1 MAIPKKT
8 LEDLEFESVV
18 DNIVFNCVS
27 SLLILLVVLLVGLQI
42 RLWVGEGSLAHRAEL
57 DRQLELQTEKNR
69 QLKQRN
75 DLIAQEVESLK
86 NNLDSIEEKARKDLG
101 MIKQGEIFY
110 LVIDRDDNV
119 LGGQSDA
126 ISEADSQ

>member
-1 MAIPKKT
+1 MRW
-8 LEDLEFESVV
+8 
-18 DNIVFNCVS
+18 
-27 SLLILLVVLLVGLQI
+27 LLILLVVLLVGLQI

-75 DLIAQEVESLK
+75 YLIAQEVESLK

>member
-1 MAIPKKT
+1 MRW
-8 LEDLEFESVV
+8 LV
-18 DNIVFNCVS
+18 
-27 SLLILLVVLLVGLQI
+27 ILLVVLLAGLQI

>member
-1 MAIPKKT
+1 MRW
-8 LEDLEFESVV
+8 
-18 DNIVFNCVS
+18 
-27 SLLILLVVLLVGLQI
+27 LLILLVVLLVGLQM

>member
-1 MAIPKKT
+1 MRW
-8 LEDLEFESVV
+8 
-18 DNIVFNCVS
+18 
-27 SLLILLVVLLVGLQI
+27 LLILLVVLLIGLQS

-57 DRQLELQTEKNR
+57 GRQLELQTEKNR

-119 LGGQSDA
+119 LGGHA
-126 ISEADSQ
+126 NATSEADTQ

>member
-1 MAIPKKT
+1 MRW
-8 LEDLEFESVV
+8 
-18 DNIVFNCVS
+18 
-27 SLLILLVVLLVGLQI
+27 LLILLVVLLIGLQS

-57 DRQLELQTEKNR
+57 GRQLELQTEKNR

-86 NNLDSIEEKARKDLG
+86 NNLGSIEEKARKDLG

-110 LVIDRDDNV
+110 LVIDRDDKV
-119 LGGQSDA
+119 LGSQSDA
-126 ISEADSQ
+126 ISEADAQ

>member
-1 MAIPKKT
+1 MRW
-8 LEDLEFESVV
+8 
-18 DNIVFNCVS
+18 
-27 SLLILLVVLLVGLQI
+27 LLILLIVLLLGLQI
-42 RLWVGEGSLAHRAEL
+42 RLWVGEGSLAHRAQL
-57 DRQLELQTEKNR
+57 DRQLELQQEKNR

-110 LVIDRDDNV
+110 LVIDRDDKV
-119 LGGQSDA
+119 LGDQSDA
-126 ISEADSQ
+126 ISEAGSQ

>member
-1 MAIPKKT
+1 MRW
-8 LEDLEFESVV
+8 
-18 DNIVFNCVS
+18 
-27 SLLILLVVLLVGLQI
+27 LLILLVVLLVGLQI
-42 RLWVGEGSLAHRAEL
+42 RLLVGEGSLAHRAEL

>member
-1 MAIPKKT
+1 MRW
-8 LEDLEFESVV
+8 
-18 DNIVFNCVS
+18 
-27 SLLILLVVLLVGLQI
+27 LLILLVVLLIGLQS

-57 DRQLELQTEKNR
+57 GQQLELQTEKNR

-110 LVIDRDDNV
+110 LVIDRDDKV
-119 LGGQSDA
+119 LGSQSDA
-126 ISEADSQ
+126 ISEADAQ

>member
-1 MAIPKKT
+1 MRW
-8 LEDLEFESVV
+8 
-18 DNIVFNCVS
+18 
-27 SLLILLVVLLVGLQI
+27 LLILLVVLLIGLQS

-57 DRQLELQTEKNR
+57 GRQLELQAEKNR

-110 LVIDRDDNV
+110 LVIDRDDKV
-119 LGGQSDA
+119 LGSQSDA
-126 ISEADSQ
+126 ISEADAQ

>member
-1 MAIPKKT
+1 MRW
-8 LEDLEFESVV
+8 
-18 DNIVFNCVS
+18 
-27 SLLILLVVLLVGLQI
+27 LLILLVVLLIGLQS

-57 DRQLELQTEKNR
+57 GRQLELQAEKNR

-110 LVIDRDDNV
+110 LVIDRGDKV
-119 LGGQSDA
+119 LGSQSDA
-126 ISEADSQ
+126 ISEADAQ

>member
-1 MAIPKKT
+1 
-8 LEDLEFESVV
+8 
-18 DNIVFNCVS
+18 
-27 SLLILLVVLLVGLQI
+27 
-42 RLWVGEGSLAHRAEL
+42 L

-110 LVIDRDDNV
+110 LVIDRDDKV
-119 LGGQSDA
+119 LGDQSDA

>member
-1 MAIPKKT
+1 MRW
-8 LEDLEFESVV
+8 
-18 DNIVFNCVS
+18 
-27 SLLILLVVLLVGLQI
+27 LLILLVVLLIGLQS

-57 DRQLELQTEKNR
+57 GRQLELQTEKNR

-86 NNLDSIEEKARKDLG
+86 NNLDSIEEKGRKDLG

-110 LVIDRDDNV
+110 LVIDRDDKV
-119 LGGQSDA
+119 LGSQSDA
-126 ISEADSQ
+126 ISEADAQ

>member
-1 MAIPKKT
+1 MRW
-8 LEDLEFESVV
+8 
-18 DNIVFNCVS
+18 
-27 SLLILLVVLLVGLQI
+27 LLILLVVLLLGLQI

>member
-1 MAIPKKT
+1 MRW
-8 LEDLEFESVV
+8 
-18 DNIVFNCVS
+18 
-27 SLLILLVVLLVGLQI
+27 LLILLVVLLVGLQI

-69 QLKQRN
+69 QLTQRN

>member
-1 MAIPKKT
+1 MRW
-8 LEDLEFESVV
+8 
-18 DNIVFNCVS
+18 
-27 SLLILLVVLLVGLQI
+27 LLILLVVLLVGLQI

-57 DRQLELQTEKNR
+57 ERQLGLQTEKNR

>member
-1 MAIPKKT
+1 MRW
-8 LEDLEFESVV
+8 
-18 DNIVFNCVS
+18 
-27 SLLILLVVLLVGLQI
+27 LLILLVVLLVGLQI

>member
-1 MAIPKKT
+1 MRW
-8 LEDLEFESVV
+8 
-18 DNIVFNCVS
+18 
-27 SLLILLVVLLVGLQI
+27 LLILLVVLLIGLQS
-42 RLWVGEGSLAHRAEL
+42 RLWVSEGSLAHRAEL
-57 DRQLELQTEKNR
+57 GRQLELQTEKNR

-110 LVIDRDDNV
+110 LVIDRDDKV
-119 LGGQSDA
+119 LGSQSDA
-126 ISEADSQ
+126 ISEADAQ

>member
-1 MAIPKKT
+1 MRW
-8 LEDLEFESVV
+8 
-18 DNIVFNCVS
+18 
-27 SLLILLVVLLVGLQI
+27 LLILLVVLLVGLQI

-110 LVIDRDDNV
+110 LVIARDDNV